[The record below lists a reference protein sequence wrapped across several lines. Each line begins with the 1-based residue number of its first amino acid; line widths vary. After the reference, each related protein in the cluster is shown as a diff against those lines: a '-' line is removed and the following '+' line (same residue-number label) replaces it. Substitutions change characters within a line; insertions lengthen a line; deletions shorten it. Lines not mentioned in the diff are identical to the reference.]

1 MRYSTTF
8 GALWFNSREPI
19 NRSAIAR
26 IHIFPRICR
35 KTAGQLGTTQ
45 EDEHRG
51 FLRPLQEARN
61 ARAYCHHH
69 RGPWSALTPWSSRQ
83 PRRRTNRPGRFVKK
97 DITKPFHI
105 EDSSKAHRTATEDNS
120 KGSSKSY
127 RDATQIDGDWVT
139 ESNCTVWHNFHYKQI
154 SLTEITQEHQL
165 FFRILRRSASRIAVH
180 HRWKNYHP
188 TLLQYSP
195 LDGLDNRP
203 GLDQQGTSRGEDV
216 RSQPCSRRPGEDR
229 CFKMA
234 THQIPR

>member
-1 MRYSTTF
+1 MSKNC
-8 GALWFNSREPI
+8 G
-19 NRSAIAR
+19 SA
-26 IHIFPRICR
+26 
-35 KTAGQLGTTQ
+35 GN
-45 EDEHRG
+45 
-51 FLRPLQEARN
+51 N
-61 ARAYCHHH
+61 A
-69 RGPWSALTPWSSRQ
+69 
-83 PRRRTNRPGRFVKK
+83 RRRTSRIPSSAPRSKKCTRILPSPSRTMECAYSMIVTTTQTQDKSSWKICKERHHEAFPYRRFL
-97 DITKPFHI
+97 
-105 EDSSKAHRTATEDNS
+105 E
-120 KGSSKSY
+120 GSSNSDW
-127 RDATQIDGDWVT
+127 RQFERLIWIISRIDGDWVT
-139 ESNCTVWHNFHYKQI
+139 KSNCTVWHNFHYKQI

-216 RSQPCSRRPGEDR
+216 RSQPCSRRSGEDR